1 MEQEGMLWKCN
12 CGRLSSVQKR
22 QYSPGHAFAQSR
34 GMRVF
39 SFGDVAM
46 TV

>member
-1 MEQEGMLWKCN
+1 MEVKLWLSWMQE
-12 CGRLSSVQKR
+12 R

-39 SFGDVAM
+39 SLGDVAM